1 VLEGENADTLNAQMT
16 LALHEVYLPEM
27 TKNIKCGNSLI
38 GTDFTSQGEMFD
50 DETRRKVNP
59 FDWEAEFPE
68 ILKPKTLPLTGGDI
82 EGVIEQGKMTP
93 SSAKKL
99 ADKQPSPARG
109 RGDNSERGFD
119 VVIGN
124 PPYRMI
130 QPHNTEQII
139 IDYMRSHYV
148 AAEFKVDLFHL
159 FLQKALNVTKKSG
172 SFSYIIPATIL
183 NNVYVEELRKYLQ
196 KECLIKLIAVAKEKV
211 FEDADVHTCV
221 VVFQKESRT
230 SLRNN
235 NRIQTTSELSAEYT
249 SSMPK
254 YDLSLQSDFE
264 ELHGN
269 VWNILVN
276 ESNASLI
283 KKLTKEHKR
292 LSDVTSIN
300 RGLITGDRG
309 KYFSNKKKNNKYVPI
324 IAGTDVER
332 YYLNDPSE
340 YVLFERPDSAGGCW
354 DKDVHFAE
362 HKIVVRQIGV
372 RPTASILRKPIAVT
386 GNIFTVMAKDEV
398 LELFI
403 LGIINS
409 KITSFYWQIMFNDFK
424 SSFPQVTIFSLSQL
438 PIRTIDFNNLEEKK
452 MHDDLVALVEKML
465 KLNKELQGKT
475 FDSEREPLE
484 RQITA
489 TDKKIDELVY
499 KLYRLTE
506 EEIKIV
512 GEG

>member
-1 VLEGENADTLNAQMT
+1 VFEGENAETLNPQMT
-16 LALHEVYLPEM
+16 LALKEVYLPSLA
-27 TKNIKCGNSLI
+27 KNIKCGNSLI

-50 DETRRKVNP
+50 EEAQRKVNP
-59 FDWEAEFPE
+59 FDWEIEFEE
-68 ILKPKTLPLTGGDI
+68 IVKGG
-82 EGVIEQGKMTP
+82 
-93 SSAKKL
+93 
-99 ADKQPSPARG
+99 
-109 RGDNSERGFD
+109 GFD

-130 QPHNTEQII
+130 QPHNTEQIV

-148 AAEFKVDLFHL
+148 ATEFKVDLFHL

-172 SFSYIIPATIL
+172 SLSYIIPATIL

-221 VVFQKESRT
+221 IVFQKDSRT
-230 SLRNN
+230 SLRKN
-235 NRIQTTSELSAEYT
+235 NRIQTTSELNAEYA

-254 YDLSLQSDFE
+254 YDSSLQSDFE
-264 ELHGN
+264 ELNGN

-300 RGLITGDRG
+300 RGLITGDRD

-332 YYLNDPSE
+332 YYVNDPTE

-354 DKDVHFAE
+354 DKDVHFAD
-362 HKIVVRQIGV
+362 HKIVVRQIGI

-438 PIRTIDFNNLEEKK
+438 PIRTIDFNNPVEKK
-452 MHDDLVALVEKML
+452 MHDNLVSLVEKML
-465 KLNKELQGKT
+465 ELNKQLQKAH
-475 FDSEREPLE
+475 FNSEKEPIE
-484 RQITA
+484 RQIAA

-499 KLYRLTE
+499 TLYGLME

-512 GEG
+512 EGK